1 MKPSTIGISTP
12 YLLKLPTKATA
23 ALPNQLINLLK
34 QNSKLRDSIIEHLLI
49 HKINNLENKFTRQQ
63 AEESLKNILAKH
75 NIPLSAINFEELIQ
89 LSAMNFQQLVS
100 ELKIANSSLAD
111 EKACLAGSSYSGEFK
126 GGSRYEF
133 GTYTYPDGISY
144 EGQWQ
149 AGKRHGPGVLI
160 YPDGV
165 RYQGKFA
172 HDVQHGIG
180 TYTFPDG
187 VEHTV
192 EFQNGKLTMKIIT
205 LYPSGYKYKGEYQ
218 GWLPHGNGVLLYKDG
233 SKYQGQFK
241 QAKRHGRA
249 TFYHADGSIYGQE
262 WIEDK
267 LYSNRLLWLPKDNAR
282 IDEKDLKLIRNAQS
296 QFQVDN
302 YNTYFNTAFSYVSN
316 GQDSQAVDYF
326 GQLNDPKLVQQILM
340 DLSNQLVVNF
350 SFTHTLLVVKER
362 LSKAHIS
369 TSCSTHLSTQG
380 STSIKAT
387 EERHKFRKTANA
399 QLVETKHVSLHQQAI
414 AATDTSLPS
423 KRRKLN
429 GTVLSNR
436 KVDERI
442 CDNQTDD
449 ELNLI
454 VKKINSELK
463 KFNIPSINARFFSS
477 IYKGR
482 NLRGKLIAKV
492 SQLSTKS
499 EMEED
504 SLIAR
509 YIKFMYNLGFDLKN
523 ISKLVSYTGN
533 SIDKAIQELFNYTAP
548 LLQLGFDA
556 ISISSMLSRAGA
568 RIGEACRQL
577 LQYAP
582 QLLQLGFEAKDI
594 SAILSCTGS
603 KFGEACKQLLQYAPQ
618 LLQLGFE
625 AKDISAILS
634 CTRSKFGEACKQL
647 LQYAPQLLQLIDAKS
662 ISSVLQHKGAKIEET
677 IRLLIEDLTSNP
689 LTSV

>member
-34 QNSKLRDSIIEHLLI
+34 QNLKLRDSIIEDLLI
-49 HKINNLENKFTRQQ
+49 HKIKNLENKFTRQQ

-75 NIPLSAINFEELIQ
+75 NIPLSAINVEELIQ
-89 LSAMNFQQLVS
+89 LSAMNFQQLVR
-100 ELKIANSSLAD
+100 ELKIANPPLAD
-111 EKACLAGSSYSGEFK
+111 EKSGLAGSSYSGKFK
-126 GGSRYEF
+126 GGSRYGF
-133 GTYTYPDGISY
+133 GAYTYPDGISY

-149 AGKRHGPGVLI
+149 AGKRHGLGVLI

-165 RYQGKFA
+165 RYQGRFA

-180 TYTFPDG
+180 AYTFPDG

-192 EFQNGKLTMKIIT
+192 EFQNGKLIMKIIT

-241 QAKRHGRA
+241 QAKRHGSA
-249 TFYHADGSIYGQE
+249 TFYHADGSIYDQE
-262 WIEDK
+262 WIEDN
-267 LYSNRLLWLPKDNAR
+267 LYRNRLVWLPKDTVR
-282 IDEKDLKLIRNAQS
+282 IDEKDVTLIRNAQS
-296 QFQVDN
+296 QFQIELNFGVSLPTVATLNNQLAHPYSSYTNN
-302 YNTYFNTAFSYVSN
+302 YNAYFNTAFNYVSN
-316 GQDSQAVDYF
+316 GQASQTVGYF
-326 GQLNDPKLVQQILM
+326 EQLNDPKLVQQILM

-350 SFTHTLLVVKER
+350 SFTYTLLIVKER
-362 LSKAHIS
+362 WSKVDIS
-369 TSCSTHLSTQG
+369 TSCSTHSSTQA
-380 STSIKAT
+380 STSINAT
-387 EERHKFRKTANA
+387 EERHKLRKIANA
-399 QLVETKHVSLHQQAI
+399 QLAETKHISLPQQTI

-429 GTVLSNR
+429 GAVLSNR

-442 CDNQTDD
+442 GDNQTDG

-463 KFNIPSINARFFSS
+463 KFNIPSINVRFFSS
-477 IYKGR
+477 IYKER
-482 NLRGKLIAKV
+482 NLRGELIAKV

-504 SLIAR
+504 SLIVQ
-509 YIKFMYNLGFDLKN
+509 YIKFMYNLGFDLRN
-523 ISKLVSYTGN
+523 ISNLVSCTGN
-533 SIDKAIQELFNYTAP
+533 SIDEAIQELFNYTKP

-556 ISISSMLSRAGA
+556 IGISSMLSRAGS

-582 QLLQLGFEAKDI
+582 KLLQLGFEAKDI
-594 SAILSCTGS
+594 SAILSGTGS
-603 KFGEACKQLLQYAPQ
+603 KFG
-618 LLQLGFE
+618 
-625 AKDISAILS
+625 
-634 CTRSKFGEACKQL
+634 
-647 LQYAPQLLQLIDAKS
+647 
-662 ISSVLQHKGAKIEET
+662 
-677 IRLLIEDLTSNP
+677 
-689 LTSV
+689 